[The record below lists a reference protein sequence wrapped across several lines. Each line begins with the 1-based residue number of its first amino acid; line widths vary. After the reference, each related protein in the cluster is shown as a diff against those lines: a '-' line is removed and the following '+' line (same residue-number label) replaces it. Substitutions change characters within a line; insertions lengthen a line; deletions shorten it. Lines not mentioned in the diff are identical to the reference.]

1 MEERQDKSALG
12 WGKEEK
18 KKETET
24 KWWKVWD
31 TKVLAAAVLF
41 HRIHKVWNKY
51 SVCLDIVSSPSINK
65 IYHVIN
71 WTEITNWA
79 TWNSPSQ
86 STVCPAQTHN
96 SVCFVI
102 AKAARLSYFR
112 SPKLQ
117 SLWNNRCA
125 EGNTHKNFLYFA
137 QWTGAAGSYT
147 IRILFLKTFQNNEQ
161 YFERLI
167 GSK

>member
-12 WGKEEK
+12 WGKEEQ

-31 TKVLAAAVLF
+31 TKVWAAVLF

-79 TWNSPSQ
+79 TWNSPS

-96 SVCFVI
+96 SVFCDSESCAPVLFQIPQITKFVKQQMCWRKYSQEVFVLLSGQGPQV
-102 AKAARLSYFR
+102 ATRSVSYFL
-112 SPKLQ
+112 KLFRTM
-117 SLWNNRCA
+117 NNTL
-125 EGNTHKNFLYFA
+125 ND
-137 QWTGAAGSYT
+137 
-147 IRILFLKTFQNNEQ
+147 
-161 YFERLI
+161 
-167 GSK
+167 